1 MQAFSLSLI
10 KGRLGSDQ
18 ERREIQTSPERN
30 APEAGLRRARK
41 DQDVERRRRGDRW
54 GASRV
59 LTSPIPIDAHEELSH
74 ADDNAV
80 FAVGNARR
88 ASSGRRRGSQK
99 GAADGHPLGPSI
111 SPGDG
116 RRCANPCKGW
126 PSASASGGF
135 GLDKAPPTDISLCPR
150 DEGPGAGLE
159 PVRNTPRREERKKR
173 RAPIDKLVHRFL
185 ESTHIIWPRQFSTSK
200 CERPGGG

>member
-135 GLDKAPPTDISLCPR
+135 GLDKAPLTDISALPKRSKAGSGPR
-150 DEGPGAGLE
+150 AS
-159 PVRNTPRREERKKR
+159 RNTPRREERKKAPR
-173 RAPIDKLVHRFL
+173 PIDKKAPIRA
-185 ESTHIIWPRQFSTSK
+185 
-200 CERPGGG
+200 RP

>member
-18 ERREIQTSPERN
+18 ERREIQTSPERK
-30 APEAGLRRARK
+30 RARGRSSARP
-41 DQDVERRRRGDRW
+41 EGPGRRTPPPRRSV
-54 GASRV
+54 ACVPV
-59 LTSPIPIDAHEELSH
+59 LTSPIRIDAHKELSN

-88 ASSGRRRGSQK
+88 ASTGRRRGSKK

-116 RRCANPCKGW
+116 RR
-126 PSASASGGF
+126 
-135 GLDKAPPTDISLCPR
+135 
-150 DEGPGAGLE
+150 
-159 PVRNTPRREERKKR
+159 
-173 RAPIDKLVHRFL
+173 
-185 ESTHIIWPRQFSTSK
+185 
-200 CERPGGG
+200 